1 MDKKVDFKELTEH
14 ILNSYLAASTEEE
27 MDILDLLDE
36 NMSVIGTGK
45 HEIFHNFQEFYQRL
59 QFEAWQREEVQFEWK
74 DFSMEELA
82 IDDDHHMVYGS
93 VLIQGHLKNG
103 DTCIDMDTR
112 FTILYAYKDG
122 KWRVLHI
129 HHSVPDKEQMNDEEF
144 PNTLG
149 KQVEET
155 KEALI
160 AAKDDAK
167 RAKNAN
173 EELAKASEE
182 LKLEKEKL
190 ERALED
196 AEVKNE
202 IISAIGK
209 SYFYI
214 SRIDLEEDCYE
225 VVSGYERYPKNVNR
239 KGSLSKSVNDNS
251 NLLVEDAYIE
261 SFLEFVDVTTMAERL
276 EKEDS
281 LGMEYRMKNGMWHK
295 ARLIIKKKDEN
306 GHVTHVLLAIREIT
320 EEKRKEQQIL
330 MKAAEAKHEVI
341 EKNRFL
347 SNMSHD
353 IRTPV
358 NGIVGLLDIADQFPE
373 DLNLQKKCRD
383 KIKNLSGY
391 LVTMVGNIL
400 ELNQLQ
406 SDRSMPQ
413 ENVIDITEL
422 LRTVNEES
430 QQDAAE
436 KNIRYAIDWDRSQ
449 IHQRYVLGDSLYVQ
463 RILKIVAD
471 NAIKFSPN
479 GSVISVWCKDE
490 RIDEDHVSISF
501 GCEDHGIGMSK
512 EFLDHAFDLFAQEDE
527 GSRTKYQG
535 IGIGLSIAKTI
546 ADKLHG
552 TISIESEKGVGTKVV
567 TRIPFKTADFKDHGK
582 VEDCAPLSLKGLRAL
597 VVEDNE
603 LNMEIAKFI
612 LEDQGIQ
619 VECAWDGKEALD
631 MFEDSVFGY
640 YNLILMDIMMP
651 NLNGRDATR
660 KIRDLNRQDAK
671 LIPIISMSANVFQ
684 DDLIKNRQAGM
695 DGHLPKPL
703 DGQTLIEVVKQ
714 CLIKKRI

>member
-14 ILNSYLAASTEEE
+14 ILSSYLAASTEDE

-45 HEIFHNFQEFYQRL
+45 HEIFHNFQEFYKSL
-59 QFEAWQREEVQFEWK
+59 QFEVWQREEVRFEWK

-93 VLIQGHLKNG
+93 VLIQGYLKNG
-103 DTCIDMDTR
+103 YTCIDMDTR
-112 FTILYAYKDG
+112 FTILYAYEDG
-122 KWRVLHI
+122 KWKLLHI

-160 AAKDDAK
+160 AAEDDAK

-173 EELAKASEE
+173 EELTKASEE

-196 AEVKNE
+196 AEIKNE

-214 SRIDLEEDCYE
+214 SRIDLEEDSYE
-225 VVSGYERYPKNVNR
+225 VVSGYERFPKDVNR
-239 KGSLSKSVNDNS
+239 KGSISKSVKDNS

-261 SFLEFVDVTTMAERL
+261 SFLEFIDVTTMAERL

-295 ARLIIKKKDEN
+295 ARLIVKKKDEN

-383 KIKNLSGY
+383 KIKDLSGY

-430 QQDAAE
+430 QQDAAK

-512 EFLDHAFDLFAQEDE
+512 EFLDHAFDLFVQEDE

-660 KIRDLNRQDAK
+660 KIRALNRQDAK
-671 LIPIISMSANVFQ
+671 LIPIIAMSANVFQ
-684 DDLIKNRQAGM
+684 DDLIKNQRAGM

-714 CLIKKRI
+714 CLIKKRA

>member
-45 HEIFHNFQEFYQRL
+45 HEIFHNFQEFYQSL

-160 AAKDDAK
+160 IAKDDAR

-225 VVSGYERYPKNVNR
+225 VVSGYERFPKNVNR

-383 KIKNLSGY
+383 KIKKLSGY

>member
-1 MDKKVDFKELTEH
+1 MDKKIDFKELTEH
-14 ILNSYLAASTEEE
+14 ILDSYLAASTEEE
-27 MDILDLLDE
+27 MDILELLDE
-36 NMSVIGTGK
+36 NMSVVGTGK
-45 HEIFHNFQEFYQRL
+45 HEIFHNFQEFYQNL
-59 QFEAWQREEVQFEWK
+59 QFEAWQREEVRFEWK
-74 DFSMEELA
+74 DFSMEEIA

-103 DTCIDMDTR
+103 YTCIDMDTR

-155 KEALI
+155 REALI

-173 EELAKASEE
+173 DELTRATEE

-190 ERALED
+190 EKALED
-196 AEVKNE
+196 AEIKNE

-225 VVSGYERYPKNVNR
+225 VVSGYEKFPKDVNR
-239 KGSLSKSVNDNS
+239 KGSLSKSVKDNS

-261 SFLEFVDVTTMAERL
+261 SFLEFVDITTMAERL

-295 ARLIIKKKDEN
+295 ARLIVKKKDEN

-383 KIKNLSGY
+383 KIKDLSGY
-391 LVTMVGNIL
+391 LVTMLGNIL

-413 ENVIDITEL
+413 ETVIDITEL

-430 QQDAAE
+430 QQDAAK

-449 IHQRYVLGDSLYVQ
+449 IHQRYVLGDPMYVQ
-463 RILKIVAD
+463 RIIKIVAD
-471 NAIKFSPN
+471 NAIKFSPS

-490 RIDEDHVSISF
+490 KIDEDHVSISF
-501 GCEDHGIGMSK
+501 GCEDHGVGMSK
-512 EFLDHAFDLFAQEDE
+512 EFLDHAFDLFVQEDE

-567 TRIPFKTADFKDHGK
+567 TRIPFKTADFKEAGR
-582 VEDCAPLSLKGLRAL
+582 VEDCVPLSLKGLRAL

-612 LEDQGIQ
+612 LEDQGVM

-651 NLNGRDATR
+651 NLNGREATR
-660 KIRDLNRQDAK
+660 KIRALNRQDAK
-671 LIPIISMSANVFQ
+671 TIPIISMSANVFQ
-684 DDLIKNRQAGM
+684 DDIIKNQLAGM

-714 CLIKKRI
+714 CLIKKRV